1 MIVHKSLHAAAFV
14 AAAMV
19 LGCAIPGHASPEYRV
34 SVNGQAVEV
43 LDIPAPSH
51 HDWQLPDEAAQPYW
65 AALFDAE
72 EEVTV
77 RVESESDLSATRI
90 LPLSRGIAPRHDGAH
105 ALEFT
110 ATPPFTI
117 SVEPRPR
124 HGALIV
130 SAKAPDP
137 APPDPGDP
145 AVKWF
150 GPGRHHFDKPIELHS
165 GETLYLAPGAFVE
178 AAVLGAGTNITV
190 RGHGVLSGL
199 CWPHYGGPAG
209 HALHFEGANI
219 ALRDFT
225 VVGSFHWTVV
235 LNKVEGATIEGL
247 NILGG
252 HVLNDDGIDVCR
264 SRDVAIRDCFIR
276 TQDDC
281 ICAKYWCENLSV
293 DNCALWADVANIFRI
308 GYECDGPPRR
318 FRGIRVRDVDILH
331 QAVSNAKEWQKT
343 VNIQASNDTVFEDF
357 VFDGLRFD
365 EVKPDDR
372 LASIRT
378 MVVRDQWQRHE
389 CAGHVRGVT
398 FRNVVLPTDAP
409 DGACNIISVH
419 SHDAEHAVDNVSNEC
434 ADPRIRMETPP
445 LSMSS
450 LNAPP
455 PYRPVGPET
464 GVRGEATGFFHVENI
479 DGRDWMVDPVGR
491 GVYLAGV
498 DWCMPQGMF
507 CEPLGYA
514 PYGRTVNEKYA
525 SRDDWAEAA
534 AARLSSW
541 GFDFLAVGTGPQ
553 MRYRSL
559 AHADGADSLYFS
571 THLCRG
577 DDPDRWISPYRN
589 APGTAFPN
597 VFHPDFEKACDE
609 LARKRCAPNLGDP
622 WLVGYFLDNELRWWG
637 LGDSATGL
645 FDLVR
650 TLPPEHSARQA
661 LEAFAAE
668 RGGSAA
674 ASAATKRAFVAL
686 IAERYFSTLCAAI
699 RKADPDHLILGSRF
713 AGMDF
718 APEILSACGRH
729 CDVVSVNV
737 YPWADLDAGVVLEK
751 RGGVP
756 LADAFRV
763 FREKAGG
770 RPLLLT
776 EWSFPALDSG
786 LPCTYGAGQ
795 RFHTQAERARAS
807 EMLLR
812 TVMALPFFV
821 GDDFFMWQ
829 DDPALG
835 FNKDFHE
842 NSNYGLVNVDDEP
855 YAELTAM
862 FARLHAE
869 FAKKNSHAENAE
881 SAEGKSHA
889 ESAESAERKSHA
901 EFAEGAEEGGRC
913 LSERERF
920 FAEASQL
927 VTRHSSLVTPPS
939 VGFRQESD
947 GRWIL
952 SNGLVR
958 LSGRVGGA
966 RMADEIAYGGGAP
979 VGRWNAL
986 LQWDDNG
993 VTQWTGVSRVTDVDF
1008 TRDEATG
1015 IGTVTVRAEG
1025 DALVTRHPSLVTGD
1039 GEGGKTAF
1047 AITDRLSLAPGS
1059 ADILAEI
1066 VLLENV
1072 GADPIAVEYLFLR
1085 PLAAEERPTPC
1096 RGATVPNL
1104 WKGPVEGWWR
1114 LSDGSR
1120 WGVSSRDPGVVSAS
1134 LWFRK
1139 EDATQHPDVR
1149 CLGVPPFTIA
1159 PGAAFRPPLP
1169 IGSRIRLLRP

>member
-1 MIVHKSLHAAAFV
+1 MHRVLLLAAA
-14 AAAMV
+14 
-19 LGCAIPGHASPEYRV
+19 
-34 SVNGQAVEV
+34 
-43 LDIPAPSH
+43 
-51 HDWQLPDEAAQPYW
+51 
-65 AALFDAE
+65 
-72 EEVTV
+72 
-77 RVESESDLSATRI
+77 LSA
-90 LPLSRGIAPRHDGAH
+90 
-105 ALEFT
+105 
-110 ATPPFTI
+110 ATVP
-117 SVEPRPR
+117 
-124 HGALIV
+124 A
-130 SAKAPDP
+130 
-137 APPDPGDP
+137 APP
-145 AVKWF
+145 AYV
-150 GPGRHHFDKPIELHS
+150 
-165 GETLYLAPGAFVE
+165 
-178 AAVLGAGTNITV
+178 
-190 RGHGVLSGL
+190 
-199 CWPHYGGPAG
+199 
-209 HALHFEGANI
+209 
-219 ALRDFT
+219 
-225 VVGSFHWTVV
+225 
-235 LNKVEGATIEGL
+235 
-247 NILGG
+247 
-252 HVLNDDGIDVCR
+252 
-264 SRDVAIRDCFIR
+264 
-276 TQDDC
+276 
-281 ICAKYWCENLSV
+281 
-293 DNCALWADVANIFRI
+293 
-308 GYECDGPPRR
+308 
-318 FRGIRVRDVDILH
+318 
-331 QAVSNAKEWQKT
+331 
-343 VNIQASNDTVFEDF
+343 
-357 VFDGLRFD
+357 
-365 EVKPDDR
+365 
-372 LASIRT
+372 
-378 MVVRDQWQRHE
+378 
-389 CAGHVRGVT
+389 
-398 FRNVVLPTDAP
+398 
-409 DGACNIISVH
+409 
-419 SHDAEHAVDNVSNEC
+419 
-434 ADPRIRMETPP
+434 
-445 LSMSS
+445 
-450 LNAPP
+450 
-455 PYRPVGPET
+455 PVGPET

-577 DDPDRWISPYRN
+577 DEPDRWISPYRN

-597 VFHPDFEKACDE
+597 VFHPDFGKACDE

-661 LEAFAAE
+661 LTAFLAE
-668 RGGSAA
+668 RGLSTNSQCSQLPTNTNRNPANPVNPVENGSASSA
-674 ASAATKRAFVAL
+674 VPREVPAATKRAFVAL

-737 YPWADLDAGVVLEK
+737 YPWADLDTGVVLEK

-756 LADAFRV
+756 LADAFRA

-770 RPLLLT
+770 KPLLLT

-862 FARLHAE
+862 FARVHAE
-869 FAKKNSHAENAE
+869 FAEK
-881 SAEGKSHA
+881 KSHA
-889 ESAESAERKSHA
+889 ESAESAEGKPHA
-901 EFAEGAEEGGRC
+901 ESAEGAEEGGRC

-920 FAEASQL
+920 FASSGRGSGRAEPSPVVFSREA
-927 VTRHSSLVTPPS
+927 
-939 VGFRQESD
+939 D
-947 GRWIL
+947 GSWSL

-966 RMADEIAYGGGAP
+966 RMADEIAYVGGAP

-993 VTQWTGVSRVTDVDF
+993 VTQWTGVSSVTDVDF

-1025 DALVTRHPSLVTGD
+1025 FAPAAPVAAGGSGGAAHPS
-1039 GEGGKTAF
+1039 F